1 MWLVPQNWS
10 ASWKLPA
17 GHLFFPLPYL
27 NTALRSCQRRFVY
40 LKPVTVHSTG
50 FGRIL
55 TTSNVEWTRSV
66 LSQARLLQV
75 IIPVIIRDEVKLL
88 NFCSFLHHNN
98 VFVNPVFYPVV
109 SKKKSRIRIS
119 VTALLK
125 EDELSYS

>member
-1 MWLVPQNWS
+1 MDEIGFEPRQAAS
-10 ASWKLPA
+10 A
-17 GHLFFPLPYL
+17 
-27 NTALRSCQRRFVY
+27 
-40 LKPVTVHSTG
+40 
-50 FGRIL
+50 
-55 TTSNVEWTRSV
+55 
-66 LSQARLLQV
+66 

-125 EDELSYS
+125 EDELSYSLDRIETAANKFNIV